1 VCVLERCA
9 ADLAVTPMKTR
20 CTARRDVKEE
30 RHRVR
35 SVHARRPRSGISPAA
50 PRHAWPVRASRQQR
64 VPVRHCTAALDT
76 PPGEARGCLGSTR
89 LPPPASPAVPTAQ
102 GSRRML
108 TGPRRTS
115 LRTCSCT
122 LRGRSAGV
130 RSEAHAA
137 SRRASRPAPWHRP
150 RSVTNDAPGGAGDGD
165 AHGSSGGLFP
175 PYPRRRPGRP
185 GVGMVRQ
192 PAQGRAGRHAGPDR
206 RVGTP
211 T

>member
-9 ADLAVTPMKTR
+9 ADLAVTPLKTR

-64 VPVRHCTAALDT
+64 VPVRHCTARSTPHRARRAAASARPGSLLPRHQRCRPLRARAACSRALGG
-76 PPGEARGCLGSTR
+76 PACGPAPARCAVEARECG
-89 LPPPASPAVPTAQ
+89 
-102 GSRRML
+102 RM
-108 TGPRRTS
+108 P
-115 LRTCSCT
+115 
-122 LRGRSAGV
+122 
-130 RSEAHAA
+130 HAA